1 MMKKIL
7 CVILCICMLFTT
19 EMITFV
25 ASAIEALPDVDLA
38 ALENALESLGLI
50 DEYYGDIVVVY
61 CYDPQ
66 NASAGVDSNLPDPMN
81 IVLDR
86 SSSSFQE
93 EFVIRSLVGY
103 EASCV
108 TSTELLAEDT
118 QEQRNAKML
127 SLDKDGVGID
137 TQEEHILFDLKDI
150 DSTQQRIYY
159 VYYTAIDV
167 NYTVRYYFQNTTGDE
182 YTEISTLVQAG
193 QAKTGSVF
201 SDLELAEMISGNVNL
216 PENFEKGY
224 KLLHAIPDMVAA
236 DGSTVFQVYFDR
248 EYFSI
253 NFSLDD
259 GFGVD
264 QVYDRYGANATIGIP
279 TKPGYTFNGWYE
291 LTVDTNDDGIP
302 DTKANNAPLLQSA
315 ALPKTIGVENK
326 YYEAVWEEIV
336 GATSY
341 VVAYWAKES
350 NNTQYLLGS
359 KTVTGVSAGI
369 VVNGSDDLKIDFT
382 CGFLEHTHGSACMKC
397 GHTHTTSCAT
407 SPFTYVGYSLG
418 NSNDENV
425 INALENGYPESGF
438 VYAIQTGTDQAYDR
452 YWLKLYLGNAWY
464 QIGTA
469 VYGSNMSTYVSGEA
483 VGNAEKGG
491 YYVTKYYV
499 NGSALRCGHT
509 HDASCNDCDIAEHM
523 HSTSCKLAATHLIY
537 DGSITDKNVTVK
549 GDGTTVVN
557 VYYHHKEYT
566 LRFFYARSDKSETT
580 FEVVGGTTYGF
591 GDYADKN
598 QIDTEDAWGAVATL
612 LTNPSDW
619 GKVNALPALKTSYI
633 DNASL
638 ISTYHLKTG
647 VLETNDYKYYYF
659 EFQAPFASDISDIWP
674 VDIFESVEIA
684 EMHSDVNHGGTENGT
699 DINGNGKIDYCQ
711 WEKAYFSAWNGQKG
725 VKYSTDNDNQ
735 TIKGAYQYLDEN
747 LIFDD
752 TIPGYHDD
760 DIVSYLC
767 FWVNGDNVNWSIPR
781 EFAYDIFLQVSASQQ
796 QMLNDQASGATT
808 VVQDGKEYQKK
819 DGKWYLL
826 YKEFSVFDNSSK
838 DQVSNQT
845 KISLEGYECVEVVVD
860 PTTDKNEDGLDVYHY
875 YFYYDLVTKQ
885 VIILKNEGVE
895 VHSLTNEPYGSL
907 LKDCVHGFDLNLSN
921 QLSQYYPVTLEPNA
935 YVFKGWCTTYP
946 CTDDTIIDLNAYT
959 IPEEDVILHAY
970 WVKNTYSVKF
980 FDALGGNLLYQ
991 FGNED
996 HADAKITHGTA
1007 IASKLDNNGNP
1018 LSNPTRENDHF
1029 LGWFYMD
1036 GMTRKR
1042 FDPQHTLVKGDLEV
1056 FAMWEGTTPRDYTI
1070 QYVYINNG
1078 VEVEIATPTTGVARE
1093 NSTKTFVAKAGSELN
1108 EGYQTN
1114 FFPISQSHSI
1124 IIGESGNEYSFEY
1137 FHVDSEL
1144 EYVVRYV
1151 DSATGL
1157 LLPING
1163 TLSDGTNIVNGEA
1176 RITTKSSYVVQ
1187 PYYPYTD
1194 TSDPN
1199 NYKYYIPDSYKKSLV
1214 LSVKENSEGDY
1225 ISDTDKNVIEFEY
1238 TLQEQPTG
1246 YFVVNFYAEKLE
1258 NTSAALTTNNCDLI
1272 SSIEGSVPYVYR
1284 NGQYV
1289 PNTQNVDLIQP
1300 VGFTYG
1306 TCFSADTSIQKRGNV
1321 ISFEVDADGVEVNVF
1336 YKRNEYEYNV
1346 NIDYLQN
1353 DIEKTYS
1360 LVSKGKAKYGEKII
1374 YELSEAEKK
1383 LIPGYRPINFSAFV
1397 TITEIAKN
1405 NEIVFYYE
1413 PIQYNISYIP
1423 VTFMGGIKQTSG
1435 TMGGYTSPNAEN
1447 KFYTSGE
1454 QTFSG
1459 STAQANPYFEF
1470 VGWYKDEDC
1479 TEAVSVNA
1487 KYVPLVNDLSETEV
1501 NKFYAKFE
1509 RKTGALTI
1517 HRDYTGVDASQV
1529 FVYKITNN
1537 VDSITLYVTASVAN
1551 PTIRIEGLLQGNYS
1565 IEQVTDWSWRYTE
1578 DTVKTIAITNDE
1590 FEITFANTASN
1601 ASWLNYNSP
1610 FYRNI
1615 FGGAV
1620 N

>member
-7 CVILCICMLFTT
+7 CVILCICMLFTA

-25 ASAIEALPDVDLA
+25 VSAIEALPDVDLT
-38 ALENALESLGLI
+38 ALVDALESLGI
-50 DEYYGDIVVVY
+50 IEEYYGDIVVVY

-81 IVLDR
+81 IVLD
-86 SSSSFQE
+86 SSSTDFQE

-127 SLDKDGVGID
+127 SLDKDGVGLD
-137 TQEEHILFDLKDI
+137 KQEGHILFDLKDI
-150 DSTQQRIYY
+150 DSSQQRIYY

-201 SDLELAEMISGNVNL
+201 SDIELAEMISGNDNL
-216 PENFEKGY
+216 PQNFEKGY

-264 QVYDRYGANATIGIP
+264 QVYDRYGANVTIGIP

-302 DTKANNAPLLQSA
+302 DAKANNAPLLSSVN
-315 ALPKTIGVENK
+315 LPKTMGVENR
-326 YYEAVWEEIV
+326 YYLADWSPIENSSAY
-336 GATSY
+336 S
-341 VVAYWAKES
+341 VAYWAQEANGTK
-350 NNTQYLLGS
+350 YLLGS
-359 KTVTGVSAGI
+359 KTVNNVTAGTIVSGQ
-369 VVNGSDDLKIDFT
+369 NDLKLDFT
-382 CGFLEHTHGSACMKC
+382 CGILEHTHGSSCMAC
-397 GHTHTTSCAT
+397 GHTHTTSCAR
-407 SPFTYVGYSLG
+407 SPFTLLGSSLG
-418 NSNDENV
+418 NSGDENV
-425 INALENGYPESGF
+425 IKALENGAPESGF
-438 VYAIQTGTDQAYDR
+438 VYAIQAGSDMSNNR
-452 YWLKLYLGNAWY
+452 YWLKLYLGNTWY
-464 QIGTA
+464 QIGSA
-469 VYGSNMSTYVSGEA
+469 VYGTNMSTYVSGDP
-483 VGNAEKGG
+483 VGTAENNG

-499 NGSALRCGHT
+499 NGSALTCGHT
-509 HDASCNDCDIAEHM
+509 HSSSCNNCDIVEHI
-523 HSTSCKLAATHLIY
+523 HSVSCRLAATHLIY
-537 DGSITDKNVTVK
+537 DDETTDKNVRIA
-549 GDGTTVVN
+549 GDGTTVIN

-566 LRFFYARSDKSETT
+566 LRFFYARSDMNETT

-591 GDYADKN
+591 GNNTSAN
-598 QIDTEDAWGAVATL
+598 EIDTEDAWAAVATL
-612 LTNPSDW
+612 LTKPGEW
-619 GKVNALPALKTSYI
+619 GRVNALPALKESYI
-633 DNASL
+633 KNSELVAK
-638 ISTYHLKTG
+638 YHLQQK
-647 VLETNDYKYYYF
+647 VLEANGYKYYYF

-674 VDIFESVEIA
+674 VDIFESVKVA
-684 EMHSDVNHGGTENGT
+684 ELHSDANHGGTEDGIDTNG
-699 DINGNGKIDYCQ
+699 DGKIDYCQ
-711 WEKAYFSAWNGQKG
+711 WSSAYFSAWNGQKG
-725 VKYSTDNDNQ
+725 VKYSTDNANQ
-735 TIKGAYQYLDEN
+735 TIKGAYQFLDEN
-747 LIFDD
+747 LVFDSS
-752 TIPGYHDD
+752 IPGYEDD

-767 FWVNGDNVNWSIPR
+767 FWVNGDDVDWSVPR
-781 EFAYDIFLQVSASQQ
+781 EFAYDIFLQVSPSQQ
-796 QMLNDQASGATT
+796 VALEAQASGATT
-808 VVQDGKEYQKK
+808 LIVEGKEYQKK

-826 YKEFSVFDNSSK
+826 HKEFSVFDNSTK
-838 DQVSNQT
+838 DQVNNQT
-845 KISLEGYECVEVVVD
+845 KISLEGYDCVDVVVD
-860 PTTDKNEDGLDVYHY
+860 PITDTNADGLDVYHY
-875 YFYYDLVTKQ
+875 YFYYNLVIEQ
-885 VIILKNEGVE
+885 VITFKNEGVE
-895 VHSLTNEPYGSL
+895 IYSLTNEPYGSL
-907 LKDCVHGFDLNLSN
+907 LKDCLHGFDLNLSN
-921 QLSQYYPVTLEPNA
+921 NLAQYYPTTLEPNA
-935 YVFKGWCTTYP
+935 YVFRGWCTTYP
-946 CTDDTIIDLNAYT
+946 CSEYTTIDLNTYT

-970 WVKNTYSVKF
+970 WVKNTYTVQF
-980 FDALGGNLLYQ
+980 FDSFGGNLLYQ
-991 FGNED
+991 FGGDGN
-996 HADAKITHGTA
+996 AANMITHGTIVGA
-1007 IASKLDNNGNP
+1007 KTDNSGNVVQDP
-1018 LSNPTRENDHF
+1018 KRDNDHF

-1042 FDPQHTLVKGDLEV
+1042 FDPQQTLIKENLEV

-1070 QYVYINNG
+1070 KYVYINNG
-1078 VEVEIATPTTGVARE
+1078 AVVEIAPSTTGVARE
-1093 NSTKTFVAKAGSELN
+1093 NSTKTFIAKAGKELN

-1137 FHVDSEL
+1137 FHIDSEL

-1157 LLPING
+1157 LLPINA
-1163 TLSDGTNIVNGEA
+1163 TLSDGTSIVNGEA
-1176 RITTKSSYVVQ
+1176 KIKTQSSYVVQ
-1187 PYYPYTD
+1187 SYYPYTD
-1194 TSDPN
+1194 TSDPD

-1214 LSVKENSEGDY
+1214 LSVKENAEGDY
-1225 ISDTDKNVIEFEY
+1225 VSDTEKNVIVFEY

-1258 NTSAALTTNNCDLI
+1258 NTSATLTTNNCDLI

-1289 PNTQNVDLIQP
+1289 ANTQTVDLIER
-1300 VGFTYG
+1300 VGFAYKTYS
-1306 TCFSADTSIQKRGNV
+1306 SADADVTQKGNA
-1321 ISFEVDADGVEVNVF
+1321 ISFAVDVNGVEVNVF
-1336 YKRNEYEYNV
+1336 YKRSEYEYNV
-1346 NIDYLQN
+1346 NIYYLQN
-1353 DIEKTYS
+1353 DIEKTHS
-1360 LVSKGKAKYGEKII
+1360 LVSKGKAKYGAKIT

-1383 LIPGYRPINFSAFV
+1383 LIPGYRPINFSGGV
-1397 TITEIAKN
+1397 TVTEIAKN
-1405 NEIVFYYE
+1405 NEIVFNYE

-1435 TMGGYTSPNAEN
+1435 TMGGYTSPNTEN

-1459 STAQANPYFEF
+1459 STAQANQYFEF
-1470 VGWYKDEDC
+1470 VGWYKDENC
-1479 TEAVSVNA
+1479 TESVSANI

-1509 RKTGALTI
+1509 RKTGSLTI
-1517 HRDYTGVDASQV
+1517 HRDYTGIDANQV

-1537 VDSITLYVTASVAN
+1537 VDSITLYVTASVTN

-1601 ASWLNYNSP
+1601 AAWLNYNSP